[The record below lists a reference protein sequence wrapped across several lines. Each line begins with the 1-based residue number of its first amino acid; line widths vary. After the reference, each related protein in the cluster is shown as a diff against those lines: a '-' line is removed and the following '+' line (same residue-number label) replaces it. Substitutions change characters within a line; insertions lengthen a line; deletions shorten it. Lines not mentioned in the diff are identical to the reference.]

1 MGAEQARVFYG
12 SFVDT
17 VKKMYQP
24 DKVFDGEFQAYMN
37 VQLENDG
44 PTTLIL
50 DTDEYEGAVNFIRT
64 KLEKENRSM
73 RSSSTEA

>member
-1 MGAEQARVFYG
+1 MFYG

-44 PTTLIL
+44 PTTLIM
-50 DTDEYEGAVNFIRT
+50 DTDEYEGAVNFVRT

>member
-17 VKKMYQP
+17 VKKMDQP

-44 PTTLIL
+44 PTTLIM

>member
-1 MGAEQARVFYG
+1 MFYS

-44 PTTLIL
+44 PTTLIMA
-50 DTDEYEGAVNFIRT
+50 TDEYEGAVNFIRT